1 MLTKT
6 CDCAPDNELW
16 KAVRRSLDDFT
27 DNPEGKTHDEN
38 ASTSEDITDENSHD
52 G

>member
-6 CDCAPDNELW
+6 CDCAPDDELR
-16 KAVRRSLDDFT
+16 KAVRRSLDDLA
-27 DNPEGKTHDEN
+27 DNPEGQTQDKN
-38 ASTSEDITDENSHD
+38 ASTSKDITDEDSKY